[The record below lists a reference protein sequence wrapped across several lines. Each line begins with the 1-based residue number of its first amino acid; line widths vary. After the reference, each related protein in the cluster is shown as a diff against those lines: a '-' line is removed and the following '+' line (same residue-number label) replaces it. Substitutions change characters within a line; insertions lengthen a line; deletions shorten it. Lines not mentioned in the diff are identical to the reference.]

1 MGWLRNDLSHMTRR
15 GSIAYYSAAIVCG
28 CFFLVLALAGV
39 GERSLRVTRPGISD
53 LFLLYFLSLAYGSV
67 ALLLF
72 AFLLRVIARRVRWIS
87 SMEWMVGG
95 AILACAQAWTMSAL
109 WIHWLGQRSLPGPS
123 VAWMAVFGGPV
134 GLVGLSKGPVSAT
147 LAMAVMGA
155 GTGFVL
161 GRIYLAFE
169 AGPAGEVGEKP
180 A

>member
-1 MGWLRNDLSHMTRR
+1 MTRR
-15 GSIAYYSAAIVCG
+15 GSIAYYSAAVVCG

-39 GERSLRVTRPGISD
+39 GERSLRVTKPGISD
-53 LFLLYFLSLAYGSV
+53 LFLLYFLSIAYGSV

-72 AFLLRVIARRVRWIS
+72 AFLLRLIARRVRWIS

-95 AILACAQAWTMSAL
+95 AILACALTWTMSTMWL
-109 WIHWLGQRSLPGPS
+109 HWLGVRNLPGPTL
-123 VAWMAVFGGPV
+123 AWMIVFGGPV
-134 GLVGLSKGPVSAT
+134 GLVGLAKGPVSAT

-161 GRIYLAFE
+161 GRISLAFE
-169 AGPAGEVGEKP
+169 SQEAAHAGEKS

>member
-1 MGWLRNDLSHMTRR
+1 MTRR
-15 GSIAYYSAAIVCG
+15 GSIAYYSAAVVCG
-28 CFFLVLALAGV
+28 CFFLVIALAGV
-39 GERSLRVTRPGISD
+39 GERSLRVTKPGISD
-53 LFLLYFLSLAYGSV
+53 LFLLYFLSIAYGSV

-95 AILACAQAWTMSAL
+95 AILSCVLAWTMSAM
-109 WIHWLGQRSLPGPS
+109 WIHWLGLRDLPGPTL
-123 VAWMAVFGGPV
+123 AWLVVFGGPV

-169 AGPAGEVGEKP
+169 AGAATDAGEKP
-180 A
+180 AGEKPA